1 MTPGAEPPVLPDAM
15 LKSRSLQA
23 QQSEYGLAVTSLS
36 ARQRATDW
44 VFAHVFAPFG
54 AALLRLACATW
65 RWEVTGLENVAP
77 FWSAGRPVIVCCWHG
92 RLLMLPFTWLHHGKG
107 DVYVLMGKNRNGE
120 LITRIVSRFRMKA
133 IRGSSRSGGKEARD
147 EMLALVQASPA
158 TTIALTPDGPHGP
171 ALVSKL
177 GAAQLSRQASI
188 PVVWVSAVASWVWR
202 LPTWDRF
209 QLPLPFSRVKVRFAV
224 PLFPQAHET
233 ASLEAY
239 RDALDAC
246 GRTELAALDADLR

>member
-1 MTPGAEPPVLPDAM
+1 MA
-15 LKSRSLQA
+15 SR
-23 QQSEYGLAVTSLS
+23 S

-65 RWEVTGLENVAP
+65 RWDVSGLEHVAP
-77 FWSAGRPVIVCCWHG
+77 FWSGGKPVIICCWHG
-92 RLLMLPFTWLHHGKG
+92 RLLMLPFTWFRHGGG
-107 DVYVLMGKNRNGE
+107 DIYVLMGRNRNGE
-120 LITRIVSRFRMKA
+120 LITRIVSRFNMKA

-147 EMLALVQASPA
+147 EMSALVKSSPA

-171 ALVSKL
+171 VFVSKL

-188 PVVWVSAVASWVWR
+188 PVVWASAAASAVWR

-209 QLPLPFSRVKVRFAV
+209 QLPLPFARVKVRFSEAM
-224 PLFPQAHET
+224 FPEAHS
-233 ASLEAY
+233 ASSLEAY
-239 RDALDAC
+239 RDALDTF
-246 GRTELAALDADLR
+246 GREQLEALDASLR